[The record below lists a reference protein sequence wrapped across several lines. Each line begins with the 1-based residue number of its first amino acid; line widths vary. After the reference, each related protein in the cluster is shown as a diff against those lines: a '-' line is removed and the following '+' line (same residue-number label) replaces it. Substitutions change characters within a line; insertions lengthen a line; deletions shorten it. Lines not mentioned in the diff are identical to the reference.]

1 MSSFKYL
8 ILVLLLLPVQV
19 WAADE
24 DKDKGPSEPKVLS
37 VFPMGGRQDSVV
49 RADVRGNDLG
59 GVYAVWFECNDLEGH
74 LEQVEKVHEKEVE
87 GLVERDPQARQAD
100 TAGYRA
106 RIQVRITR
114 DSKIGLHVFRL
125 ITPLGM
131 SNSLLFQVVN
141 EPVSVEKDSEKFQEV
156 ETPLVINGRTE
167 ANGDLDFYAFRASKG
182 QQFHFQ
188 VLSSFPIYIPYSA
201 ESELNLYTRSGSW
214 FDPERLLRLPWQS
227 PALSMAPVHRLRKQG
242 WGSQL
247 TVFPTPTHRFREDG
261 TYLVSVG
268 SFLGEG
274 NPDFVYQLR
283 ISSESPQPST
293 LLGRD
298 AHPDPADW
306 VERDSGSYSQSG
318 SFPRPLEATRLKD
331 LARRGV
337 PSLLSEKPAVE
348 QDPTSKDVMGP
359 EPDVDLSQP
368 LTRVTELSPDDGTIR
383 EVPNYAIL
391 EGTIDPPGDVD
402 DLRFKVTPG
411 QSLVFEVETPK
422 AVPPQFN
429 PWLQVAGPD
438 GRDVL
443 DNIHMEYGGD
453 GDDVNKTTE
462 RKTVFTFREGGSYRL
477 RIRDLTSRRG
487 GPDLAYRVL
496 IRPKIPHLGRLEVSL
511 GVSGRRLAPITDRV
525 NMVPGKAKTFTVVC
539 DLEEGFEGDVAVS
552 ATNLPEGVSMLSAT
566 PASYTKGLLQGAYYT
581 PMGLESGHIGDH
593 TRYRPIRRAV
603 SLAFVVADHAQPIKL
618 PRLVELTARP
628 MFSGRTG
635 ASLAVGRVPLM
646 ILAPRSGGESSL
658 PKPEYKR

>member
-8 ILVLLLLPVQV
+8 ILVLLLFPVEV

-24 DKDKGPSEPKVLS
+24 DEDKGPSEPKVLS

-49 RADVRGNDLG
+49 RADVRGSDLG

-74 LEQVEKVHEKEVE
+74 LEQVEEVHEEVAE

-106 RIQVRITR
+106 RIRIQIGR
-114 DSKIGLHVFRL
+114 DSEVGLHVFRL

-141 EPVSVEKDSEKFQEV
+141 EPVSTGEVSEMFQEV
-156 ETPLVINGRTE
+156 ETPVVINGRTE

-182 QQFHFQ
+182 QRFHFQ
-188 VLSSFPIYIPYSA
+188 VLSAFPIYIPYSA

-214 FDPERLLRLPWQS
+214 FDPERLLRLPWHS

-247 TVFPTPTHRFREDG
+247 AVFPMPTHRFREDG

-283 ISSESPQPST
+283 ISQEAPTAST

-306 VERDSGSYSQSG
+306 LERDSGSYSQSG
-318 SFPRPLEATRLKD
+318 SFTRPLEATRLME
-331 LARRGV
+331 LAGRGV
-337 PSLLSEKPAVE
+337 LTPSKEPAVE
-348 QDPTSKDVMGP
+348 QDPTSNDAVEP
-359 EPDVDLSQP
+359 EPAVDCSRSI
-368 LTRVTELSPDDGTIR
+368 TRVAELEPNDGTAT
-383 EVPNYAIL
+383 EVSTYTIL
-391 EGTIDPPGDVD
+391 EGSIDPPGDVD
-402 DLRFKVTPG
+402 DFRFQVSPG
-411 QSLVFEVETPK
+411 QSLAFEVETPQF
-422 AVPPQFN
+422 APPQFN

-438 GRDVL
+438 GQDVF

-511 GVSGRRLAPITDRV
+511 GVKGRRLAPITDHV
-525 NMVPGKAKTFTVVC
+525 NLAPGKAKTFTVVC
-539 DLEEGFEGDVAVS
+539 DLEEGFEGEVAVS
-552 ATNLPEGVSMLSAT
+552 AANLPEGVSLLSAT
-566 PASYTKGLLQGAYYT
+566 PASYTEGLLQGAYYT
-581 PMGLESGHIGDH
+581 PMGLESGHIGDQ
-593 TRYRPIRRAV
+593 TRYRPVRRAV
-603 SLAFVVADHAQPIKL
+603 SLAFVVAVDALPTKL

-628 MFSGRTG
+628 VFAGRTG
-635 ASLAVGRVPLM
+635 PFLAVGRVPLA
-646 ILAPRSGGESSL
+646 ILASGGGGDGSL
-658 PKPEYKR
+658 QKNEYKR